1 MGDIGNHGVCSAT
14 GGRGYLWPRRLEL
27 LGAGLVIGTFRFLVG
42 PYPLAL
48 VLFGQ
53 VNELQEKKLQESCA
67 GRLCQEPVSHAFTV
81 TATRKTLDG
90 MFLFRILGERERPH
104 WLWSM
109 GINNDDV

>member
-1 MGDIGNHGVCSAT
+1 MGDIGNHGVCSAM

-27 LGAGLVIGTFRFLVG
+27 LGAGLVLGTFRFLVG

-67 GRLCQEPVSHAFTV
+67 GRLPCARRLRTV
-81 TATRKTLDG
+81 AS
-90 MFLFRILGERERPH
+90 LG
-104 WLWSM
+104 
-109 GINNDDV
+109 DVCICDR